1 MHGDVGR
8 KLRRFIGE
16 FFLLQEEPWSEAE
29 DASLRDSGIIINDIE
44 VIELIG
50 FLEKTFGI
58 VVLDDEIHPKNLD
71 TIHALTT
78 YVNRKLAQALANVAS
93 GKSWRGLRRSRT
105 ELAAWTA
112 IAVCSVDPARPAP
125 CQLQEQDC

>member
-1 MHGDVGR
+1 MQGYVGR

-16 FFLLQEEPWSEAE
+16 FFLLQEEPWSESE

-44 VIELIG
+44 LVELIG

-58 VVLDDEIHPKNLD
+58 VVLDEEIHPKNLD

-78 YVNRKLAQALANVAS
+78 YVNRKLAQARANLAS
-93 GKSWRGLRRSRT
+93 GKSWWGLRRSRT
-105 ELAAWTA
+105 GLAA
-112 IAVCSVDPARPAP
+112 ILSS
-125 CQLQEQDC
+125 